1 MNTTDL
7 GLAVWSYATALAANL
22 ACLLY
27 LHFAGKGWGSG
38 RAGGAM
44 FLAMASSALWAGAN
58 IVFSYFDTAR
68 LFAVCL
74 LLDALRYG
82 CWYAFLG
89 ALLRPGTRAP
99 GEGSGLMLPLA
110 FVGAGAAIVLQ
121 AVGIAGY
128 DGWTAISQAT
138 WFMALALV
146 VIGLVMLEQLV
157 RNSTQDSHWHV
168 KPLVLA
174 LAGMFLFDL
183 YLFSEALL
191 FRNIDADAFA
201 ARGFA
206 HAGVVPLVWLSASR
220 TKNWLAKFR
229 LSQKAAFHSA
239 SLLFVGAYLLFMAVA
254 GYYVRSFGGSW
265 GRAIAVVFVFAALLL
280 LAALVVSR
288 SMRASLR
295 VRLGKHFTG
304 YRYDYRE
311 EWLRFTR
318 TLSIQHSRETMGQ
331 QVVRGLAD
339 LVESPAGSLWLK
351 DEASANYR
359 QFSRWNVPDSDARE
373 RADSPL
379 CRFITESGWVIN
391 LEEYRSFPGRYAGLT
406 LPEWIGEVPDA
417 WLVVPLS
424 GGNDLIGFVVLSS
437 ARTAIEVNWEVND
450 LLRTA
455 GQQAASFLAQIRAT
469 EALLEVQKFDAF
481 NRMSAFVVHDLK
493 NIVTQLSLLLKNAER
508 HSDNPEFQADMR
520 MTVQHS
526 VERMR
531 QLMLQLREGA
541 TPPGTPVGV
550 DLARIIERLARGKS
564 VQGKA
569 VDIDIA
575 ERLMTRGHEERIER
589 VIGHLV
595 QNALDAAD
603 AAKPGGRVWVRLAR
617 HGGQALVE
625 VGDTGIGMDPQFVRD
640 RLFKPF
646 QTTKQAG
653 MGIGA
658 YESNQYVQE
667 LGGKMTVASTV
678 GEGTR
683 IVVQLPLFEAGST
696 TLRDNPQPEAA

>member
-1 MNTTDL
+1 MSTANLTL
-7 GLAVWSYATALAANL
+7 SVWSYGTATAAYV
-22 ACLLY
+22 ACLIFLRGP
-27 LHFAGKGWGSG
+27 GKGAG
-38 RAGGAM
+38 RAGRSMTAAVG
-44 FLAMASSALWAGAN
+44 LSALWAGAN
-58 IVFSYFDTAR
+58 VVFAYFETTR
-68 LFAVCL
+68 VFAICM
-74 LLDALRYG
+74 LLDGLRYG
-82 CWYAFLG
+82 SWFALLA
-89 ALLRPGTRAP
+89 ALLRPGTRTTGKRP
-99 GEGSGLMLPLA
+99 GPFALITSLA
-110 FVGAGAAIVLQ
+110 VGAALVLQ
-121 AVGIAGY
+121 GGAVSGY
-128 DGWTAISQAT
+128 AWPDYLQAT
-138 WFMALALV
+138 WFAALALV
-146 VIGLVMLEQLV
+146 VIGLAALEQLV
-157 RNSTQDSHWHV
+157 RNSAPDSHWHI
-168 KPLVLA
+168 KPLA
-174 LAGMFLFDL
+174 LALAAMMLFDL
-183 YLFSEALL
+183 YIFSEALL
-191 FRNIDADAFA
+191 FRNIDVDAFA

-239 SLLFVGAYLLFMAVA
+239 SLLFVGIYLLFMAVA

-280 LAALVVSR
+280 LAALIVSR

-351 DEASANYR
+351 DDHGASYR
-359 QFSRWNVPDSDARE
+359 QVSRWNLPECEAHES
-373 RADSPL
+373 ADSPL
-379 CRFITESGWVIN
+379 CRFITDSGWVIN
-391 LEEYRSFPGRYAGLT
+391 LEEYRSFPGRYNGLK
-406 LPEWIGEVPDA
+406 LPAWIADVPDA
-417 WLVVPLS
+417 WLVVPLV
-424 GGNDLIGFVVLSS
+424 GGGDLIGFVVLAS
-437 ARTAIEVNWEVND
+437 ARTSMDVNWEVND

-455 GQQAASFLAQIRAT
+455 GRQAASFLAQMRAT

-550 DLARIIERLARGKS
+550 DLARIIEGLARAKS
-564 VQGKA
+564 AQGRV

-595 QNALDAAD
+595 QNALEATD
-603 AAKPGGRVWVRLAR
+603 AAKPDGRVWIRLAR

-625 VGDTGIGMDPQFVRD
+625 VGDTGVGMDPQFMRD

-667 LGGKMTVASTV
+667 LGGKMTVESAA
-678 GEGTR
+678 GKGTR
-683 IVVQLPLFEAGST
+683 ITVLLPLFEAGFPASRG
-696 TLRDNPQPEAA
+696 LPQEEAA